1 MKYNLVSKK
10 TSEVIHTIDLSNENG
25 ISEARIH
32 FIGSKKLDE
41 KEFDK
46 LWEVNYHKTPK
57 NPNSVK
63 GYKRVKLGIYEDLG
77 DGHMILVED
86 LVNQLSEEI
95 VPDDSDY
102 IYESLDGGKTV
113 FKRKKGSNKRELV
126 KDWEKKKQGGM
137 VE

>member
-1 MKYNLVSKK
+1 LN
-10 TSEVIHTIDLSNENG
+10 
-25 ISEARIH
+25 
-32 FIGSKKLDE
+32 KLIKDDKRLNVDRRKGDRRE
-41 KEFDK
+41 KNHD
-46 LWEVNYHKTPK
+46 
-57 NPNSVK
+57 SVK

-95 VPDDSDY
+95 VPEDSDY

-126 KDWEKKKQGGM
+126 KDWENK
-137 VE
+137 